1 MYKINSLKIIN
12 KMKVVLILALL
23 LAGSIC
29 HKNHTKR
36 NSTYKTQKTQTEKI
50 ASDFFNKYFQ
60 SNFKIAS
67 PSPIIYPSPTDM
79 NYPRPPVPAPAKVS
93 YKYPAPSVSK
103 TQYTWTLPAPQSSSE
118 SISYSNY
125 RRNSTNVYQQQN
137 KNLKANHNH
146 KPLLSKSNLWKIF
159 DKFNKGYVAR
169 DQQCINT
176 STLTSGCCIKGVY
189 YQEESCWLSIVSI
202 TIVGTATIVGL
213 LFCLLAMIGC
223 MTCCAIRRCKKRKI
237 IEMLKKRKEQLKS
250 QVQPQN
256 NQVQAQVQAQTQFQN
271 QQVNQVLPKQV
282 VNQNVPKKC
291 TCPPKTHQKQIV
303 QNVQVLPKTTTQD
316 FGYQP
321 PKLISQ
327 QTQVELN
334 NYPRFDEINVQSIQ
348 SQPNPYP
355 SFDDFLV
362 RDTKKCTCKRNC
374 NSTFADD
381 INKF

>member
-1 MYKINSLKIIN
+1 
-12 KMKVVLILALL
+12 MKVVLILALL
-23 LAGSIC
+23 LAGSFC

-36 NSTYKTQKTQTEKI
+36 NSTHKTQKTQTDMI
-50 ASDFFNKYFQ
+50 ASDYFNKFFQ

-67 PSPIIYPSPTDM
+67 PSPIVYPSPTDM
-79 NYPRPPVPAPAKVS
+79 DYPRPPVPVPAPVS
-93 YKYPAPSVSK
+93 YKYPAPSVSRP
-103 TQYTWTLPAPQSSSE
+103 QYTWTLPGPQPAM
-118 SISYSNY
+118 ISYSDN
-125 RRNSTNVYQQQN
+125 RRNSTSVYQQPN
-137 KNLKANHNH
+137 KNLKANHSH
-146 KPLLSKSNLWKIF
+146 KPLLSKNNLWKIF

-213 LFCLLAMIGC
+213 LFCLLTMVGC

-250 QVQPQN
+250 QVQVQHQ
-256 NQVQAQVQAQTQFQN
+256 NQVQAQIQLQSQTQN

-282 VNQNVPKKC
+282 VNQNVQKKC
-291 TCPPKTHQKQIV
+291 TCPPKTHQKQII

-334 NYPRFDEINVQSIQ
+334 NYPRFDEINVSSIQ

-355 SFDDFLV
+355 SFDDFIV
-362 RDTKKCTCKRNC
+362 RDTKKCTCKKNC
-374 NSTFADD
+374 NSTFTDD